1 MTARTSAAGMN
12 ELLDEKDYIEGS
24 YVFEV
29 SSPGLEEPLK
39 KEKDYARSMGKRL
52 EIRTYRAIEHE
63 KEFYGVLTA
72 YDSDS
77 VTITKDDGA
86 EMKFAKS
93 DMALTDWHLI
103 FSVQ

>member
-1 MTARTSAAGMN
+1 M
-12 ELLDEKDYIEGS
+12 
-24 YVFEV
+24 
-29 SSPGLEEPLK
+29 
-39 KEKDYARSMGKRL
+39 KEKSTVKLTVLSRVGLLKQSAV
-52 EIRTYRAIEHE
+52 RTGIEHE

-93 DMALTDWHLI
+93 DMALIRLAFD
-103 FSVQ
+103 F